1 MTPNKPEQ
9 DGGPQQ
15 QASGTGEEG
24 EQEPV
29 VVRDRRRIDPETG
42 ERRSGDG
49 SESDAGEVTD
59 SMSGSLDDELAKV
72 AAEAEAV
79 ETAAEAEAPASDAET
94 ELRRQVE
101 ELTADVK
108 RVQAEYA
115 NYRKRVE
122 RDRESVINNA
132 KASVAESLLTVLDDL
147 ERADSHGDLTGP
159 FKAVADKLKSA
170 LSEAGLEGFGQE
182 GEEFDPSVHE
192 AVQHETSSEVSGPTV
207 TTVLRRGYRFGDR
220 VLRPAMVGVTD
231 YEPAGDGAEP
241 ESQGETSEQ
250 G

>member
-1 MTPNKPEQ
+1 M
-9 DGGPQQ
+9 
-15 QASGTGEEG
+15 
-24 EQEPV
+24 
-29 VVRDRRRIDPETG
+29 RDRRRIDPETG
-42 ERRSGDG
+42 ARRPAEGDEAEDTG
-49 SESDAGEVTD
+49 GRTDEVTD
-59 SMSGSLDDELAKV
+59 SMSGTLDEELAQV
-72 AAEAEAV
+72 AAEAEAA
-79 ETAAEAEAPASDAET
+79 ENAAEATDEESASDVET
-94 ELRRQVE
+94 QLRRQVD

-122 RDRESVINNA
+122 RDRDAVVNNA
-132 KASVAESLLTVLDDL
+132 KASIAESLLAVLDDL

-159 FKAVADKLKSA
+159 FKAVSDKLTSA
-170 LSEAGLEGFGQE
+170 LTEAGLESFGQE

-192 AVQHETSSEVSGPTV
+192 AVQHGTSSEVDGPTV

-231 YEPAGDGAEP
+231 HEPAAGGDGGTVAAD
-241 ESQGETSEQ
+241 SSDETSEQ